1 MQGITRIAV
10 VVAATLWAGH
20 AAAGTNTPIVPDRI
34 GHWLN
39 LEYRNG
45 DLAPEIAN
53 SPRLIE
59 SILVVER
66 SLAKVDTLL
75 LEQRTGGHCL
85 QLGLPFI
92 RVKYETAHEQDAN
105 GNTVASTRKVRQREV
120 LTVQV
125 CSGVAQRSVIWEFE
139 GDLIIVTRPRLET
152 GLFSRTLYTVHQIMA
167 EERLRTAKRNSRLAA
182 RNRDPHPPRVKMLY
196 SPPVFGT
203 ESRVTDPKLLAF
215 GAEFSSPPPVTVD
228 AHGQSCTEC
237 RNGVHSGH
245 IEH

>member
-1 MQGITRIAV
+1 MKAITTIAIA
-10 VVAATLWAGH
+10 VAATLCAGH
-20 AAAGTNTPIVPDRI
+20 AAAGTSTPIVPDRI

-39 LEYRNG
+39 LEYRTG

-75 LEQRTGGHCL
+75 LERKTGGDCL

-92 RVKYETAHEQDAN
+92 RVKYETVQEKNAN
-105 GNTVASTRKVRQREV
+105 GNTVATTSKVRLREV
-120 LTVQV
+120 LTVRV
-125 CSGVAQRSVIWEFE
+125 CSGVAQRSVIWELE

-152 GLFSRTLYTVHQIMA
+152 GAFSRTLYIVHQITA
-167 EERLRTAKRNSRLAA
+167 EERLRTNTRNARLAA
-182 RNRDPHPPRVKMLY
+182 RHRDPKPPRVKMLY
-196 SPPVFGT
+196 SPQVFAD
-203 ESRVTDPKLLAF
+203 ESRINDPRLLAF
-215 GAEFSSPPPVTVD
+215 GAEFSSPPPMTVD
-228 AHGQSCTEC
+228 AHGQNCTEC